1 MKRSG
6 FTLIELLV
14 VIAIIAILAAIL
26 FPVFMSA
33 KNRGRQGVCLSN
45 MGQIGK
51 ACMMYLGDNDDTYPQ
66 NGGPYSMSRNG
77 STPPYP
83 WSETSVATKILPY
96 ARSASIF
103 VCPSDT
109 AEDVEKGKT
118 VSYAPSYWLGRPVS
132 DEAITLGIVTRP
144 SKVVYWT
151 GSVNFG
157 APYNTIEQH
166 NWQNQF
172 DWGTPTLHNEGMN
185 ITFADGHAKWYEIK
199 YPPES
204 RTQQGIT
211 YIPNHKWSAYALPFP
226 KP

>member
-45 MGQIGK
+45 MQQIGT
-51 ACMMYLGDNDDTYPQ
+51 ACMMYLGDNADTYPQ
-66 NGGPYSMSRNG
+66 VGGPYSMSIDG

-96 ARSASIF
+96 ARSRNIF
-103 VCPSDT
+103 LCPSDT
-109 AEDVEKGKT
+109 AEDVEKGVT
-118 VSYAPSYWLGRPVS
+118 CSYAPNYWLGRSLQDP
-132 DEAITLGIVTRP
+132 ATTAAMVTRA

-151 GSVNFG
+151 DSVHFP

-185 ITFADGHAKWYEIK
+185 ITFADGHAKWYDID
-199 YPPES
+199 YPPAS
-204 RTQQGIT
+204 RTQKGIT
-211 YIPNHKWSAYALPFP
+211 YIPNQDLKVYDIPFP
-226 KP
+226 E